1 MSVPGR
7 ETSAARVDMEGVE
20 RMKIVYVATAGAG
33 DPTKA
38 SIPWHLAVN
47 GSLEIGQ
54 ETGIVLAGDATELI
68 VGDTAASLVG
78 LGVPPM
84 AELVDKAR
92 ARELRV
98 YV

>member
-1 MSVPGR
+1 
-7 ETSAARVDMEGVE
+7 
-20 RMKIVYVATAGAG
+20 MKIVYVATAGSG

-47 GSLEIGQ
+47 GSLEVGQ

-68 VGDTAASLVG
+68 VGDTAASIEG

-84 AELVDKAR
+84 RELLEKAR
-92 ARELRV
+92 ARELPV